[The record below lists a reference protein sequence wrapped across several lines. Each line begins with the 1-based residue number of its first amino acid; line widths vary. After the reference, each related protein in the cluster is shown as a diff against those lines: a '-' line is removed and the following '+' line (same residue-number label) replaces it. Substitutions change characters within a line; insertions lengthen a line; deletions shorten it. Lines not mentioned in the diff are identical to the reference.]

1 VILDFTW
8 YTYGTVCARKVLVQ
22 PSHSRT
28 TGNVLWP
35 CSLHCLLL
43 VPLAVALPPAPAHPH
58 ARAWSCARGRL
69 RVPRVH
75 PQIRLVHECRVIE
88 WKGLFRY
95 PFAVGPHSST
105 LSTPSSERPAR
116 SLLG

>member
-1 VILDFTW
+1 MYCGRVRCTAYFW
-8 YTYGTVCARKVLVQ
+8 CRWRC
-22 PSHSRT
+22 PRR
-28 TGNVLWP
+28 P
-35 CSLHCLLL
+35 RMR
-43 VPLAVALPPAPAHPH
+43 P
-58 ARAWSCARGRL
+58 RL

-75 PQIRLVHECRVIE
+75 PQRLVHECRVIE

-95 PFAVGPHSST
+95 PLAVGPHSST

>member
-1 VILDFTW
+1 MYCGCVR
-8 YTYGTVCARKVLVQ
+8 C
-22 PSHSRT
+22 
-28 TGNVLWP
+28 TG
-35 CSLHCLLL
+35 LLL
-43 VPLAVALPPAPAHPH
+43 VPLALPPAPAH
-58 ARAWSCARGRL
+58 ARVELRPRL

-75 PQIRLVHECRVIE
+75 PQRLVHECRVIE
-88 WKGLFRY
+88 WKSLFRY